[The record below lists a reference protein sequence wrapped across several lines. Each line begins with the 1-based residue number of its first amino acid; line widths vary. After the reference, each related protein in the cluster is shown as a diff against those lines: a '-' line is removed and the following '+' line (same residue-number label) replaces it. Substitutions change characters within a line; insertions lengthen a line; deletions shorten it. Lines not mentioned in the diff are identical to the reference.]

1 MNRTSSAIFL
11 LYLVVFGLA
20 ALVGFRFLQSDR
32 QTVDPNAMPLPITP
46 AGDLADD
53 EKTTIKIFEAASP
66 SVVYVHT
73 IVPQQDPLNLN
84 AQQLARGSGTGIV
97 WDERGHIVTNYHVV
111 KDANEVKVTL
121 WDHSTWNAFQVKYD
135 EANDLAVLWTDAP
148 ASRLRR
154 LPIGDS
160 SKLKVGQK
168 TFAIGNPFGL
178 DQTLTTGVVSA
189 LDREIE
195 TSGGRTVNGMIQT
208 DAAINPGNSGG
219 PLLDSFGRLI
229 GINTAIISPPGT
241 SVGVGIGFALPI
253 DAVNRAV
260 PRLLRNE
267 VEPRPSLGI
276 QAAPNNVAQRLG
288 IEGVVILNVY
298 ANGPA
303 AKAGLLPS
311 RRINGRIHWGDAI
324 TTLDD
329 HKIDSTE
336 TLAEV
341 LEKNYQVGQS
351 VKVHF
356 LRDGEEKETML
367 TLTAETK

>member
-1 MNRTSSAIFL
+1 MNRTSSSIFL

-20 ALVGFRFLQSDR
+20 AFVGFRFLHFDR
-32 QTVDPNAMPLPITP
+32 ETIDPNARPLPVTP
-46 AGDLADD
+46 AGNLADD

-73 IVPQQDPLNLN
+73 IVSQQDPLNLN

-97 WDERGHIVTNYHVV
+97 WDERGRIVTNWHVV
-111 KDANEVKVTL
+111 KDAGQVQVTL
-121 WDHSTWNAFQVKYD
+121 WDHSTWNAFQVRYD

-148 ASRLRR
+148 ANRLKR
-154 LPIGDS
+154 LPIGES

-178 DQTLTTGVVSA
+178 DQTLTTGIVSA

-195 TSGGRTVNGMIQT
+195 GDGGHTVKGMIQT

-219 PLLDSFGRLI
+219 PLLDSSGRLI
-229 GINTAIISPPGT
+229 GVNTAIISPSGT
-241 SVGVGIGFALPI
+241 SAGIGFAIPV
-253 DAVNRAV
+253 DEVNRVV

-267 VEPRPSLGI
+267 VVARPSLGI
-276 QAAPNNVAQRLG
+276 QAAPDTVAARLG
-288 IEGVVILNVY
+288 IDGVVILNVY
-298 ANGPA
+298 TDGPA

-311 RRINGRIHWGDAI
+311 RRVNGRIHWGDAI
-324 TTLDD
+324 TGLDD

-351 VKVHF
+351 AKVHY
-356 LRDGEEKETML
+356 LRDGQKKETTL